1 MRKVILIDDDATT
14 NYLNKLVIERSEM
27 VDDVVVF
34 HSASEALEHYKGHF
48 NEFDG
53 ALILLD
59 INMPIMNGWE
69 FLESYG
75 LLDDKGSEK
84 IVLLTSSISPLDK
97 KRAAENPYVVDYRS
111 KPLSTDLLKELINS
125 HLQLV

>member
-1 MRKVILIDDDATT
+1 MRKVVLIDDDATT

-34 HSASEALEHYKGHF
+34 HSANEALAHYKAHF
-48 NEFDG
+48 DDFDG

-75 LLDDKGSEK
+75 LIEKKGNEK

-97 KRAAENPYVVDYRS
+97 KRAAENPHVVDYRS
-111 KPLSTDLLKELINS
+111 KPLSTDLLKELISS